1 MEEIWKTI
9 DDYPNYMV
17 SNMGRIKSLD
27 RKILNNRWGNSYC
40 LIKGKMLKPAL
51 DRYLTVSLSKN
62 GKNKTFTVHKLVA
75 KHFIPNPNNLSEI
88 DHINT
93 DKTDNRVENLRWVTH
108 RENQNNPVTKSK
120 MKLNKSKAKP
130 ILQFSLDGEFI
141 KRWNS
146 CSDVVREL
154 GYNQGPISACCRNV
168 KSYLTA
174 YGYKWGF
181 EKDYEMTPFKIFDLK
196 IYKKIA

>member
-9 DDYPNYMV
+9 DDYPDYMI
-17 SNMGRIKSLD
+17 SSMGRVKGLD
-27 RKILNNRWGNSYC
+27 RKILNRWGNGYR
-40 LIKGKMLKPAL
+40 LIKGKMLKQGL
-51 DRYLTVSLSKN
+51 NRYLTVSLNKN
-62 GKNKTFTVHKLVA
+62 GKTKTVTVHKLVA

-154 GYNQGPISACCRNV
+154 GYNQGSISACCCNV
-168 KSYLTA
+168 KSYFTA

-181 EKDYEMTPFKIFDLK
+181 EKDYEMIPFKIFDLK